1 MKIRSAPGPVR
12 RAPLLFVLLA
22 ACTGGE
28 APAPGRPAPET
39 DATDAR
45 EPQARR
51 ERPRAAAGESTT
63 RSDGASEPP
72 RPIDPATVGRVT
84 GRVLFVGT
92 PPVQKPLAMGT
103 DPACRDHAQPPTT
116 EKVVV
121 TDGGLR
127 DVYVFVA
134 RGHEG
139 WIVPEPPAEPVVL
152 SQHGCLYV
160 PHALALQTGQTLLVH
175 NGDPTTHNVNM
186 RAKRNGI
193 SRNATQ
199 GQNQADL
206 SFRFE
211 RREHAIAF
219 QCDIH
224 PWMKAWLYVQDHPW
238 FAVSGADGSF
248 VIEGLPPGSYTL
260 EARHE
265 ELGERRVEVTVPA
278 SGTAAVELS
287 FEG

>member
-1 MKIRSAPGPVR
+1 VA
-12 RAPLLFVLLA
+12 
-22 ACTGGE
+22 
-28 APAPGRPAPET
+28 
-39 DATDAR
+39 
-45 EPQARR
+45 
-51 ERPRAAAGESTT
+51 
-63 RSDGASEPP
+63 
-72 RPIDPATVGRVT
+72 
-84 GRVLFVGT
+84 FVGT

-103 DPACRDHAQPPTT
+103 DPACTDHAVPPTT

-121 TDGGLR
+121 QDGGLR

-139 WIVPEPPAEPVVL
+139 WIVPDPPAEPAVL
-152 SQHGCLYV
+152 SQRGCLYV
-160 PHALALQTGQTLLVH
+160 PHALAVQTGQKLLVH
-175 NGDPTTHNVNM
+175 NADPTTHNVNM

-206 SFRFE
+206 EFVFE
-211 RREHAIAF
+211 RREHAIGF

-238 FAVSGADGSF
+238 FAVSAADGSF
-248 VIEGLPPGSYTL
+248 AIEGLPPGTYTL

-265 ELGERRVEVTVPA
+265 ELGEQRVEVTVPA
-278 SGTAAVELS
+278 SGAATAEFS
-287 FEG
+287 FGS